1 MPGPK
6 PEACSLKP
14 LARIVQGLKPVACS
28 LGPALARVAACLLG
42 CMASFACSDK
52 GADAASAQATYS
64 QQTGRLSSL
73 AFDSNH
79 DGKLDTWSYM
89 DGARALRI
97 EMDRDGDG
105 KLDRWEYYGPENT
118 LTKVGFSRAND
129 GRVDAWAFAGPDG
142 QLARVEVSTRRDG
155 KITRTEYYEHDTLV
169 RAEEDS
175 QSTGRIDKWE
185 TYANGA
191 LATVS
196 IDTAR
201 SGRPDRRIIYGPNG
215 NVRIENLATSGP
227 PTR

>member
-1 MPGPK
+1 MQGLK

-14 LARIVQGLKPVACS
+14 VTR
-28 LGPALARVAACLLG
+28 LGALLLLSALASCSATADTPAAG
-42 CMASFACSDK
+42 
-52 GADAASAQATYS
+52 GAQATYS
-64 QQTGRLSSL
+64 QQTGKLSSL

-97 EMDRDGDG
+97 EMDRDSDG
-105 KLDRWEYYGPENT
+105 KIDRWEYYGPENT

-155 KITRTEYYEHDTLV
+155 KVTRTEYYEHDTLV

-227 PTR
+227 STR